1 MSAWN
6 GPGKTGTGGSPEFV
20 HVDAAGTSPSD
31 KSSAASAQKPK
42 PSSSNQRGRGGS
54 QANGSSSSSNSASN
68 WQAAIGRLL
77 DTTKPEDATAIRR
90 LGEDVRA
97 GGTNGA
103 RAVVELLR
111 LRIGEKN
118 ATAETRLRAIAIARV
133 LAQRSVSGADAQR
146 LIAAPPFVATLKQAA
161 SDPNVRGSLKTWA
174 SQIRIGDPNDAS
186 MLTPITGL
194 DEHLAQAAETAS
206 QSSESNRRP
215 PLNPSGSSS
224 FVAHPPPNE
233 DPDEDS
239 RTGVRVH
246 TTGNRNTGEP
256 IANGGAFNASMPV
269 PGGFG
274 LDGSTF
280 DGGPSIVAAGP
291 GGLPTVREF
300 PASMIQPL
308 PPSMGVPPR
317 QNFGNTRAGWGDEDD
332 GVQSDA
338 PSTRSRRTTAQV
350 MQGAFGVTPSMD
362 GGREAR
368 DRINE
373 RSTRNGNGRGRSTR
387 TSSLA
392 DGTVSESEEPSP
404 RGRHPGIPA
413 MIPEDN
419 RVYGQRV
426 PAPMPMSTQ
435 QRGRSRHPS
444 VSPDRSGFRSR
455 SQSPTTTGRS
465 RMRSRSRAQSRRRG
479 AGSGVDPA
487 AVLVNLAGVQ
497 FVRVVQEYYAAREGE
512 LTLREGEVLA
522 VIRREEGG
530 RFWLGHSQGQVGRFP
545 TDVVE
550 LLSHQRDPA
559 AQEEKTA
566 ELLRRSREIDDFMDQ
581 LHEFDITRY
590 CITEDKD
597 IQTDLSALLGLR
609 NELVRHL
616 DETTTGM
623 GRLKAMLNK
632 IKEAQRVH
640 DRMIDSRIA
649 GYTARSSL
657 HDATPRNHY
666 QELPPNPI
674 QYAPFDMSQY
684 MRRTAAAQQ
693 IEQPPPAQSP
703 PLRQQP
709 QIGMY
714 NNNPAAAL
722 RFRQAQE
729 MGYAP
734 RSSAPA
740 RARTYSYTPAAPPP
754 HVQAP
759 ARRMDDEQSS
769 AYISSEPTTPGE
781 TSSVPPAVGAAP
793 VNGGV
798 SQYAFPVQQNGG
810 ERWGEPAKDADQ
822 DAGRQRGRGSHV
834 PSESSAHTHAPR
846 RGGF

>member
-42 PSSSNQRGRGGS
+42 PSSSSQRGRGNS
-54 QANGSSSSSNSASN
+54 QANGGSSSNSASN
-68 WQAAIGRLL
+68 WQAAISRLL
-77 DTTKPEDATAIRR
+77 DTTKPEDGTGIRR

-118 ATAETRLRAIAIARV
+118 ATVETRSRAIAIARV
-133 LAQRSVSGADAQR
+133 LAQRSISGADAQR

-161 SDPNVRGSLKTWA
+161 SDPNVRNSLKTWA

-194 DEHLAQAAETAS
+194 DEHLAQAGETAS
-206 QSSESNRRP
+206 QSSESGRRP

-224 FVAHPPPNE
+224 FAVHPPSGE
-233 DPDEDS
+233 DLDEDG

-246 TTGNRNTGEP
+246 TTGNRSAGEP
-256 IANGGAFNASMPV
+256 AVTAGAFSAPM

-274 LDGSTF
+274 LEGGAF
-280 DGGPSIVAAGP
+280 DATVPIVGAGP

-300 PASMIQPL
+300 PASSIQSF
-308 PPSMGVPPR
+308 PSSAGVPR
-317 QNFGNTRAGWGDEDD
+317 SSFGGARPGWGDEDD

-368 DRINE
+368 DRLGE
-373 RSTRNGNGRGRSTR
+373 RNPRNGNGRGRSTR

-392 DGTVSESEEPSP
+392 DGTLSEPEEPSP

-413 MIPEDN
+413 TIPEDT

-426 PAPMPMSTQ
+426 PAPMPMPAQ
-435 QRGRSRHPS
+435 QRARSRHPS

-455 SQSPTTTGRS
+455 SPSPTTTGRS

-479 AGSGVDPA
+479 TGSGVDPA
-487 AVLVNLAGVQ
+487 VVLVNLAGVQ
-497 FVRVVQEYYAAREGE
+497 FVRVTQEYYAAREGE

-522 VIRREEGG
+522 VIRREDGG
-530 RFWLGHSQGQVGRFP
+530 RYWLGHSQGQVGRFP
-545 TDVVE
+545 ADAVE
-550 LLSHQRDPA
+550 LLSHQSRDSGA
-559 AQEEKTA
+559 REEKTA

-581 LHEFDITRY
+581 LHDFDITRY
-590 CITEDKD
+590 CITEDSD

-684 MRRTAAAQQ
+684 MRRTAATQQ

-714 NNNPAAAL
+714 NNPAATL
-722 RFRQAQE
+722 RLRQAQD

-734 RSSAPA
+734 RPGAPA
-740 RARTYSYTPAAPPP
+740 RSRTYSYTPAAPPP
-754 HVQAP
+754 HLRAP
-759 ARRMDDEQSS
+759 ARGMDDEQSS
-769 AYISSEPTTPGE
+769 AYVSSEPTTPGE
-781 TSSVPPAVGAAP
+781 MSSVPPAVGAAP
-793 VNGGV
+793 VNGGAP
-798 SQYAFPVQQNGG
+798 QYAFPVQQNGG
-810 ERWGEPAKDADQ
+810 ERWSEHPKDADQ
-822 DAGRQRGRGSHV
+822 DAGRQRARGSQV
-834 PSESSAHTHAPR
+834 PSESSAHTHPPR
-846 RGGF
+846 RGAF

>member
-6 GPGKTGTGGSPEFV
+6 GPGKAGTGGSPEFV
-20 HVDAAGTSPSD
+20 HVDATGTSPSD
-31 KSSAASAQKPK
+31 KSSGASAQKPK
-42 PSSSNQRGRGGS
+42 PSSSSQRGRGNS
-54 QANGSSSSSNSASN
+54 QGNGGSSSNSASN
-68 WQAAIGRLL
+68 WQAAITRLL
-77 DTTKPEDATAIRR
+77 DTTKPEDAAAIRR

-118 ATAETRLRAIAIARV
+118 ATGETRSRGIAIARV
-133 LAQRSVSGADAQR
+133 LAQRTVSGADAQR

-161 SDPNVRGSLKTWA
+161 NDPNVRNSLKTWA

-194 DEHLAQAAETAS
+194 DEHLAQTAETAS
-206 QSSESNRRP
+206 LSSDSSRRPP

-224 FVAHPPPNE
+224 FVTHPPLGE
-233 DPDEDS
+233 DPDEDNRTGIKVNTTGS
-239 RTGVRVH
+239 RTA
-246 TTGNRNTGEP
+246 GEP
-256 IANGGAFNASMPV
+256 IAATGAFNASM

-280 DGGPSIVAAGP
+280 EAGPSILAAGP

-300 PASMIQPL
+300 PASSIQAF
-308 PPSMGVPPR
+308 PPSMGVPRPG
-317 QNFGNTRAGWGDEDD
+317 FGGVRPGWGDEDD

-350 MQGAFGVTPSMD
+350 MQNAFGATPSMD

-368 DRINE
+368 DRLNE
-373 RSTRNGNGRGRSTR
+373 RNPRNGNGRGRSNR

-392 DGTVSESEEPSP
+392 DGTLSESEEPSP

-413 MIPEDN
+413 TILEDT
-419 RVYGQRV
+419 RAYGQRV
-426 PAPMPMSTQ
+426 PASMPMPTQ

-444 VSPDRSGFRSR
+444 PSPDRSGFRSR

-479 AGSGVDPA
+479 TGSGADPA
-487 AVLVNLAGVQ
+487 VVLVNLAGVQ
-497 FVRVVQEYYAAREGE
+497 FVRVVQEYYATREGE

-530 RFWLGHSQGQVGRFP
+530 RYWLGHSQGQVGRFP
-545 TDVVE
+545 VDVVE
-550 LLSHQRDPA
+550 LLSHQSRDSV

-581 LHEFDITRY
+581 LHDFDITRY
-590 CITEDKD
+590 CITEDRD
-597 IQTDLSALLGLR
+597 IQTDLAALLGLR

-684 MRRTAAAQQ
+684 MRRTAATQQ
-693 IEQPPPAQSP
+693 IEQPPAQSP

-714 NNNPAAAL
+714 NNHPAAAL
-722 RFRQAQE
+722 RYRQAHE

-734 RSSAPA
+734 RAGAPG
-740 RARTYSYTPAAPPP
+740 RSRTYSYTPAAPPQ

-759 ARRMDDEQSS
+759 ARRMDDEQSQSS

-781 TSSVPPAVGAAP
+781 PSSAPPVVSAAP
-793 VNGGV
+793 TNGGV
-798 SQYAFPVQQNGG
+798 PQYGFPAQQNGG
-810 ERWGEPAKDADQ
+810 ERWGENPREAEQ
-822 DAGRQRGRGSHV
+822 DAGRPRGRGSLV
-834 PSESSAHTHAPR
+834 PSESSSHTHASR
-846 RGGF
+846 RV